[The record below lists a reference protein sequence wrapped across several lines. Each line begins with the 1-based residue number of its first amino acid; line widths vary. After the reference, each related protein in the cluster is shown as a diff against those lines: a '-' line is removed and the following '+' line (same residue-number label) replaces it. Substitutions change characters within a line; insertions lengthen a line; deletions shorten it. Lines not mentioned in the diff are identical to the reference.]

1 MNFLAT
7 AVSRSRSTFCI
18 FLLIVMAGMYS
29 RGNMGVEMQPD
40 VTLPFV
46 IVSVVQEGISPED
59 GARLLLRPIEQEL
72 RALEGLE
79 EIKGTARESMAY
91 LVVEFES
98 EIEIKQAV
106 TDVREA
112 VDRAKAKLPQ
122 EAEEP
127 TVEEASASDFPA
139 IVVTMSGDVPE
150 RTLFKTAQMLKLE
163 FEGIPSVLE
172 ANMVGHREEVVE
184 VIIDP
189 AQLENYGITS
199 TELVNSIFA
208 NNLLVPAG
216 ELDSSSGRFAIKVP
230 GLIEDAADVYDIP
243 IKSTVDGV
251 ITLGDVTDIRRTF
264 KDPSRFTSVNGRSAI
279 AVEVSKRRDANQI
292 QVSNEVRAIVER
304 MQPNIPNGITIE
316 YILDQSGFA
325 LSMIS
330 EMQGNI
336 ATAMLLVMI
345 IVVAALG
352 FRSGLLV
359 GLGIPF
365 SLLFAIILINYLG
378 FTFNFMVMFGMLL
391 ALGMLIDGAIVITEY
406 ADRKMAEGLSS
417 KAAYQISVSRMF
429 WPVVASTATTLAAFL
444 PLMFWPGVAG
454 EFMGYLP
461 TTVFA
466 VLIGSLLY
474 ALLFAPV
481 AGSLM
486 GRSEMDVETTQYLK
500 KLETDPPETVSG
512 ITGAYARL
520 LTSLLRRPVVMFVA
534 SLAVLVVIFK
544 VYGAYN
550 NGVEFF
556 TETEEK
562 YGQVAVRAQGNLSVE
577 EVRDL
582 VQQVERLVV
591 GTKGV
596 ISTYSASGAGGT
608 QGGGAR
614 PPEKDQIGTL
624 LVELDDPQNLD
635 KPTRAIFGDINKN
648 ANVIP
653 GIIVS
658 ANAFEGGPP
667 IGKPIQ
673 LQLSSHNE
681 NKLTEATR
689 MVARYL
695 AQNIEGLRDVTDTT
709 PLPGIEWEIS
719 VDRSLAAQMGAN
731 VAEVGRAVQLVTNG
745 VKVGEYRP
753 DDADEE
759 VDIRVRYP
767 DQARGMM
774 ALDDLRVN
782 TPSGSVPVSS
792 FVQRIAKPKVDQ
804 IRRVDGIQV
813 MNVRADVNE
822 GILPDNKVK
831 EIEEWLKTAD
841 IDPEVKVEFRGAN
854 EEQNNSAQFLKV
866 AGLLALFLMF
876 VLLVTQFN
884 SVYQAILIL
893 SAVIMSTAGVL
904 LGLLI
909 FNATFST
916 ILTGVGIVALA
927 GIVVNNNI
935 VLIDTYNH
943 VRGTDPELSP
953 AEAVVRA
960 CAQRLR
966 PVFLTTFTTVLGLLP
981 IAMGVSI
988 DFVGRTVVPGGV
1000 ITSFFVPLASAV
1012 VYGLVFSTVLTLVV
1026 TPVLLVMPQ
1035 RLKYLILYFWG
1046 KVRAQKTTQAG

>member
-1 MNFLAT
+1 MSFLAT

-18 FLLIVMAGMYS
+18 FLLIVLAGMYA
-29 RGNMGVEMQPD
+29 RGKMAVELQPE
-40 VTLPFV
+40 VTMPFV
-46 IVSVVQEGISPED
+46 IVSVFQEGISPED

-72 RALEGLE
+72 RSLEGLKE
-79 EIKGTARESMAY
+79 MKGTARESMAY
-91 LVVEFES
+91 IVAEFES
-98 EIEIKQAV
+98 GVEIKQAV

-112 VDRAKAKLPQ
+112 VDRSKAKLPQ

-139 IVVTMSGDVPE
+139 IVVTLRGDVSE
-150 RTLFKTAQMLKLE
+150 RTLFKTAQMLKRE
-163 FEGIPSVLE
+163 FEGVPSVLE

-184 VIIDP
+184 VVIDP

-216 ELDSSSGRFAIKVP
+216 ELDSSSGRFSIKVP
-230 GLIEDAADVYDIP
+230 GLIESAADVYDIP
-243 IKSTVDGV
+243 IKSTADGV

-264 KDPSRFTSVNGRSAI
+264 KDPSRFTSVNGESAI
-279 AVEVSKRRDANQI
+279 AVEVSKRRVANQI
-292 QVSNEVRAIVER
+292 QVSREVRAIVDK
-304 MQPNIPNGITIE
+304 MQPNIPSGIEVE
-316 YILDQSGFA
+316 YILDQSDFA

-330 EMQGNI
+330 EMEGNI

-352 FRSGLLV
+352 FRSGFLV

-365 SLLFAIILINYLG
+365 SLLFAIILLNYLG
-378 FTFNFMVMFGMLL
+378 FSFNIMVMFGMLL

-466 VLIGSLLY
+466 VLVGSLMY

-486 GRSEMDVETTQYLK
+486 GRSEMDMETVQYLK
-500 KLETDPPETVSG
+500 KLETDPPETIKG
-512 ITGAYARL
+512 ITGSYARL
-520 LTSLLRRPVVMFVA
+520 LSSLLKRPVVMF
-534 SLAVLVVIFK
+534 LVSIITLVGIFK
-544 VYGAYN
+544 IYGAFN

-577 EVRDL
+577 EVRKI
-582 VQQVERLVV
+582 VQEVERLVIS
-591 GTKGV
+591 TPGV
-596 ISTYSASGAGGT
+596 LSTYSASGSGGT

-614 PPEKDQIGTL
+614 PAEKDQIGTL

-635 KPTRAIFGDINKN
+635 KPTRAVFGDINKY
-648 ANVIP
+648 ANIIP
-653 GIIVS
+653 GVIVS
-658 ANAFEGGPP
+658 ANAFDGGPP
-667 IGKPIQ
+667 VGKPIQ
-673 LQLSSHNE
+673 LQLESHNE
-681 NKLTEATR
+681 VKLKATTL

-695 AQNIEGLRDVTDTT
+695 AENVDGLRDVTDTT
-709 PLPGIEWEIS
+709 PLPGIEWEIR

-731 VAEVGRAVQLVTNG
+731 VSEVGRAVQLVTNG

-767 DQARGMM
+767 DEARGMM

-782 TPSGSVPVSS
+782 TASGSVPVSS
-792 FVQRIAKPKVDQ
+792 FVQRVARPRVDN
-804 IRRVDGIQV
+804 IKRVDGIQV

-822 GILPDNKVK
+822 GVLADNKVK
-831 EIEEWLKTAD
+831 EIEKWLATAN

-854 EEQNNSAQFLKV
+854 EEQNNSKKFLLV

-884 SVYQAILIL
+884 SIYQAVLIL

-909 FNATFST
+909 SGSTFST

-943 VRGTDPELSP
+943 VRNTDPDLTP
-953 AEAVVRA
+953 AEAIVRA
-960 CAQRLR
+960 CTQRLR
-966 PVFLTTFTTVLGLLP
+966 PVFLTTVTTVLGLLP
-981 IAMGVSI
+981 IAMGISV
-988 DFVGRTVVPGGV
+988 DFVGRDIVPGGV
-1000 ITSFFVPLASAV
+1000 IASFFIPLASAV
-1012 VYGLVFSTVLTLVV
+1012 VYGLVFSTLLTLLV
-1026 TPVLLVMPQ
+1026 TPVLLVLPQ
-1035 RLKYLILYFWG
+1035 RLRYLCGYYWQKLQAY
-1046 KVRAQKTTQAG
+1046 RAGQAA